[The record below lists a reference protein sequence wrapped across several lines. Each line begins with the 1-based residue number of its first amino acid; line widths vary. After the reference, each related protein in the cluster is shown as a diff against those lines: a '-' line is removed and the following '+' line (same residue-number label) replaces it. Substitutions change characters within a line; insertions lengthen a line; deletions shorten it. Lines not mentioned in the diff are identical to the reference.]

1 MCLNKCILFF
11 LILFLSSSIVL
22 AQEVTVSHTIL
33 KSDVS
38 EEEISA
44 YKPLAVE
51 FIRKTKGWEPEE
63 YKLEYRMTLSSAPLA
78 TLDAMR
84 YDALQ
89 EMKMTKKKRL
99 GFHPTGEVR
108 VYIQTEEMRAF
119 SDYDEFY
126 RIKEEAEEK
135 LAEEKL
141 KGE

>member
-1 MCLNKCILFF
+1 M
-11 LILFLSSSIVL
+11 

-99 GFHPTGEVR
+99 GFHPTGEVHI
-108 VYIQTEEMRAF
+108 YIHTEEMRAF
-119 SDYDEFY
+119 SDNEEFN
-126 RIKEEAEEK
+126 RIVLETEEK
-135 LAEEKL
+135 ETAKV
-141 KGE
+141 G